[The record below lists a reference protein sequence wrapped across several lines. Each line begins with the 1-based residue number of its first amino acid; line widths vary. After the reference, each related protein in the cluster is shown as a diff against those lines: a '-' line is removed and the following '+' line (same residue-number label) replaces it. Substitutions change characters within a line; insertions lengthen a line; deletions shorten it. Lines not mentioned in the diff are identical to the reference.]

1 MERMQ
6 RIKPVTGEIYHIYNR
21 GVEKRST
28 FLDDKDRFRF
38 IHDLFEFNDEAPVKN
53 LTYYIGRNKSKEVGL
68 HKRLPR
74 KLLIE
79 LLAFC
84 VMPNHFNQK
93 YSRVGSLFQGK
104 YKLIQ
109 LTEESHFIHLP
120 YYIHFN
126 PLDLKTPEW
135 REGKLKDPTTAIKFL
150 GEYRW
155 SSHLDYLGKKN
166 FPSVTQRDFL
176 LEFFGG
182 TKGYEDKIKNWL
194 KDLGFDSINELALES

>member
-1 MERMQ
+1 MQ

-84 VMPNHFNQK
+84 VMPNHFHLLVRQKVDGGVTEFMRKLGTGYTNYFNQK
-93 YSRVGSLFQGK
+93 YSRV
-104 YKLIQ
+104 
-109 LTEESHFIHLP
+109 
-120 YYIHFN
+120 
-126 PLDLKTPEW
+126 
-135 REGKLKDPTTAIKFL
+135 
-150 GEYRW
+150 
-155 SSHLDYLGKKN
+155 
-166 FPSVTQRDFL
+166 
-176 LEFFGG
+176 
-182 TKGYEDKIKNWL
+182 
-194 KDLGFDSINELALES
+194 